1 MEKILKYDYPL
12 NMNKIDSLL
21 LVFITFLNVPLGF
34 LMSLDLNFIIGIGS
48 GLLMVLRNRAIIGVS
63 IYEITVFIFNRKRRK
78 EIYKIWRS
86 QLQRQQKP
94 PQANDTHKNN
104 DLDNEN

>member
-12 NMNKIDSLL
+12 NMNKIDNLL
-21 LVFITFLNVPLGF
+21 LLFFTFLNVPIGF
-34 LMSLDLNFIIGIGS
+34 IMSLDLNFIIGIGS
-48 GLLMVLRNRAIIGVS
+48 GLLMIFRNRAIIGVS
-63 IYEITVFIFNRKRRK
+63 IYEITCFIFVKNKRK

-94 PQANDTHKNN
+94 PQANDKHKN
-104 DLDNEN
+104 DLENEG